1 MKYLLSIVCAM
12 LISTCFVSCGNKG
25 TTENP
30 VKAEK
35 TTNEEVTDEGTP
47 ESKQAIAE
55 AEAFLDWIADLEKKD
70 KEGKLSDNEKIEAL
84 TELLKK
90 NEEWDKKFKHLKE
103 SDFTPAQWKRMQE
116 IKEKIKVPVN

>member
-1 MKYLLSIVCAM
+1 M

-116 IKEKIKVPVN
+116 IKEKIKVTVN

>member
-12 LISTCFVSCGNKG
+12 LISTCFVSCGNEG

-116 IKEKIKVPVN
+116 IKEKIKVTVN